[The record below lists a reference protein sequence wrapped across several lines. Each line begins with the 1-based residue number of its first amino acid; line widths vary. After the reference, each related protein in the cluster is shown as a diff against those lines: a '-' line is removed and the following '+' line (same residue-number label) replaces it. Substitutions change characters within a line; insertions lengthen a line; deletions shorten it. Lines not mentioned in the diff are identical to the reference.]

1 MSTGN
6 NGGLQTP
13 PPAADGEYTWAN
25 LPTRKPT
32 IEQCRKVIQNW
43 GSSAPRPFAGMPRLS
58 DIGFEDRFV
67 KAYQDICAKLD
78 IIAQDPKGSHAMAVF
93 GAFNVLAAGFADN
106 LVIDNQPFSSF
117 TSPKHVFVGFAAL
130 VAGRYRQERETEEGK
145 AGLAEVEKI
154 EARFGKDG
162 IRPTPREVSMCL
174 DHRAELAQKR
184 PPNPVGRDAFG
195 DDGWKPFIK
204 VRDAVIEK
212 TTGKRGGLLDHTNPT
227 HWYEQIETLEKEV
240 EGQGWDLQGP
250 EICRLLWDVLP
261 IHWRKVLKETKSYK
275 SLLVEDFKDTGPQVV
290 TSRYTGLVTAIYENF
305 GHRGMH
311 ELGTSLTT
319 EYQQG
324 ELETTY
330 AYAERIRSNF
340 AKDLGAS
347 WHEWPD
353 QQRTNYAR
361 RFVQAGNHSRTRHR
375 SAQLGRIHD
384 DAAAGG

>member
-1 MSTGN
+1 MSTVN

-32 IEQCRKVIQNW
+32 IEQCKKVIQNW

-106 LVIDNQPFSSF
+106 LVIDNQPFSSS

-145 AGLAEVEKI
+145 AGLAEVDKI
-154 EARFGKDG
+154 ESRFGKDG

-184 PPNPVGRDAFG
+184 PPNPVGSGAFG
-195 DDGWKPFIK
+195 EDRWKPFIK

-212 TTGKRGGLLDHTNPT
+212 ATGKRGGLLDHTNPT
-227 HWYEQIETLEKEV
+227 RWYEQIETLEK
-240 EGQGWDLQGP
+240 
-250 EICRLLWDVLP
+250 
-261 IHWRKVLKETKSYK
+261 
-275 SLLVEDFKDTGPQVV
+275 
-290 TSRYTGLVTAIYENF
+290 
-305 GHRGMH
+305 
-311 ELGTSLTT
+311 
-319 EYQQG
+319 
-324 ELETTY
+324 
-330 AYAERIRSNF
+330 
-340 AKDLGAS
+340 
-347 WHEWPD
+347 
-353 QQRTNYAR
+353 
-361 RFVQAGNHSRTRHR
+361 
-375 SAQLGRIHD
+375 
-384 DAAAGG
+384 